1 MESGDP
7 ALDRVALVLATYYVA
22 VTMAKLHGPL
32 GWCERLRHA
41 VWTRRGFVLV
51 DGAWLRGTERA
62 WKMTGSHKGCNVPC
76 ASACTWVLLL
86 AYALASMGGIGAG
99 IVDILAAAGGAS
111 VLFSLGRYW

>member
-41 VWTRRGFVLV
+41 VWTRRGFVLM
-51 DGAWLRGTERA
+51 DGAWLRGGESLEDDWIA
-62 WKMTGSHKGCNVPC
+62 QGMQCPLCISLYAG
-76 ASACTWVLLL
+76 AVL
-86 AYALASMGGIGAG
+86 ALVASMGGIGAG